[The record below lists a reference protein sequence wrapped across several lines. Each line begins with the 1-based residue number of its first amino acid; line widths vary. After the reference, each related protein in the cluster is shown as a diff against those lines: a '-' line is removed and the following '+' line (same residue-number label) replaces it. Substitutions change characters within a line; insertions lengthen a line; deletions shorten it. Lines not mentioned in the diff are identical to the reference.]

1 MHVQYRYMRG
11 GSDDLFSQF
20 VGTIKELRLAPYDLE
35 RFRIGALEDGSP
47 APPSSLVG
55 LYVAGLLKRFE
66 SSLRAVHV
74 SLDRLEALLRRF
86 LTAMSATPPRVFD
99 LSSDPRLR
107 KLIEEEADEDDE
119 EGDGEDLELAW
130 TQVLDSLPELAD
142 PDSYDLN
149 LVKQATTQD
158 LKAIVALINSLPL
171 EDDDGKIE
179 ALGALLRKR
188 PLADHERRVL
198 IFTQYAD
205 TAIYVAER
213 LATMHDVGSV
223 ALIHGGV
230 SADARR
236 EITAW
241 FDPAR
246 GAHAVAQRLAGG
258 EEPRILVS
266 TDVLAEGHNLQ
277 LARAVVNFDLHWNPQ
292 VVVQRSG
299 RIDRLNSPH
308 PSVHLISF
316 LPDEGIDAHLN
327 LIKALDERFGLIHH
341 MGLGDEPVTP
351 LESDIQTVTFEQLRK
366 LYADD
371 PNVLDEVERAFA
383 LGSTDFMRAPLEQ
396 FLMDAG
402 EAVLREIPV
411 GVQSIRTVPGEWKQG
426 EGVFLAFKFEEQTIW
441 RFYPRRGEGWGS
453 PVTDELLLFQAIAC
467 PRAEPRAEVEEAP
480 AGPGRVID
488 WDLLRQAAGEVAR
501 EITTFRATA
510 DIARGASERSRKLR
524 QDLRQVAAAADLES
538 EDLALLLDRLEQVR
552 VEDYDARPG
561 WSTFDER
568 MRQAKRAQDA
578 AERRKQVEDATSRG
592 LELFGLPEIE
602 EATSAIEVDPAK
614 LVLVSWE
621 TLVPGTTVSET
632 HEGQQET
639 LA

>member
-1 MHVQYRYMRG
+1 
-11 GSDDLFSQF
+11 
-20 VGTIKELRLAPYDLE
+20 
-35 RFRIGALEDGSP
+35 
-47 APPSSLVG
+47 
-55 LYVAGLLKRFE
+55 
-66 SSLRAVHV
+66 
-74 SLDRLEALLRRF
+74 
-86 LTAMSATPPRVFD
+86 MSATPPRVFD
-99 LSSDPRLR
+99 LSSNPRLR
-107 KLIEEEADEDDE
+107 KLIEQEADEDDE
-119 EGDGEDLELAW
+119 ERDGLDLELAW

-142 PDSYDLN
+142 PDTYDLD
-149 LVKQATTQD
+149 LIRQATTQD
-158 LKAIVALINSLPL
+158 LKAIVALINSLPP

-179 ALGALLRKR
+179 ALRALLRKR

-213 LATMHDVGSV
+213 LGAMQEVGSV

-230 SADARR
+230 SAEARR

-277 LARAVVNFDLHWNPQ
+277 LARAAVNFDLHWNPQ

-327 LIKALDERFGLIHH
+327 LIRALDERFGLIHH

-396 FLMDAG
+396 FLMLAG
-402 EAVLREIPV
+402 EAVLGEIPV
-411 GVQSIRTVPGEWKQG
+411 GVQSVRTAPAEWKHG
-426 EGVFLAFKFEEQTIW
+426 EGVFVAFKFEEQTIW
-441 RFYPRRGEGWGS
+441 RFYPRREEGWGS
-453 PVTDELLLFQAIAC
+453 PVTDELVLFQAIAC
-467 PRAEPRAEVEEAP
+467 PRAEPRAEVRGVP
-480 AGPGRVID
+480 AGPGGVID
-488 WDLLRQAAGEVAR
+488 WDLLRLAAGR
-501 EITTFRATA
+501 SPT
-510 DIARGASERSRKLR
+510 RSRRTERRPTSRAGRLNAPASFAKT
-524 QDLRQVAAAADLES
+524 S
-538 EDLALLLDRLEQVR
+538 DRLRPQPSSRVRISRSCSTGWNRSGSRTTTRGLAGAHSTSGYGKPSEPKTLPSDASKSKTQLQGAWSCSDYPKPRRRPPQSRSIPQSSSWSRGKPWFPEVRFKRRMNRSKKRSHRRVTGGLGEMTSCAVRHQRTNGPNVGRLRKQAITVATLGDQEVR
-552 VEDYDARPG
+552 VGRF
-561 WSTFDER
+561 T
-568 MRQAKRAQDA
+568 
-578 AERRKQVEDATSRG
+578 
-592 LELFGLPEIE
+592 
-602 EATSAIEVDPAK
+602 
-614 LVLVSWE
+614 
-621 TLVPGTTVSET
+621 
-632 HEGQQET
+632 
-639 LA
+639 